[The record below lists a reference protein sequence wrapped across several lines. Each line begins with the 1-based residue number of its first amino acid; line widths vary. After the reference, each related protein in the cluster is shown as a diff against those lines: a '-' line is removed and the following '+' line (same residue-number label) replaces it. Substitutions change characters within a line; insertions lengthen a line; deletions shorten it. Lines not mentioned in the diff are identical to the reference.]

1 MSSNIPDF
9 RLTMA
14 GQDLRGAIFDAAAEL
29 LDITAK
35 VRPRLI
41 ALTLTEKRGD
51 EADQLEITLDDS
63 DGLLEMPKPGA
74 VLRLQLGWLR
84 GRNVTPG
91 LIDKGSFKVDEVEH
105 SGPPDQVRITAR
117 SADFTSDLKKRR
129 EQSWHDTT
137 LGAIVNEVAGRNAL
151 QARCA
156 PALASIQ
163 LKTVVQSRE
172 SDMALLRRLGREHD
186 AVATIKAGSL
196 IFAPVGSGQTAT
208 GKPLPAITLGKRD
221 GDRHSYRLAKRED
234 AGGVTASWH
243 DRKAGAKKSVTVGEE
258 KGARKLSRTYAS
270 EADARAAA
278 QAAQK
283 RAKRAPAT
291 FDYTLALGRADL
303 APEQKVTVQGFKADI
318 DSTVWLIGEVAH
330 SLADRGFA
338 TALKLERAS

>member
-1 MSSNIPDF
+1 MSNVPDF

-41 ALTLTEKRGD
+41 SLTLTEKRGD
-51 EADQLEITLDDS
+51 EADQLELTLDDS

-74 VLRLQLGWLR
+74 VLRLKLGWLR
-84 GRNVTPG
+84 GRDVVPG

-137 LGAIVNEVAGRNAL
+137 LGAIVDEIAARNAL

-163 LKTVVQSRE
+163 LNTVVQSRE

-186 AVATIKAGSL
+186 AIATIKAGSL

-208 GKPLPAITLGKRD
+208 GKPLPAITLSKRD

-243 DRKAGAKKSVTVGEE
+243 DRKAGKKQDVTVGEA

-278 QAAQK
+278 EAAQK

-303 APEQKVTVQGFKADI
+303 APEQKVAVRGFKAEI
-318 DSTVWLIGEVAH
+318 DGTAWLVNEVAH
-330 SLADRGFA
+330 SLSDRGFA
-338 TALKLERAS
+338 TALKLERGD

>member
-1 MSSNIPDF
+1 MSANIPDF

-35 VRPRLI
+35 VRPRLLS
-41 ALTLTEKRGD
+41 LTLTEKRGD
-51 EADQLEITLDDS
+51 EADQLELTLDDS

-84 GRNVTPG
+84 GRDVVPG

-137 LGAIVNEVAGRNAL
+137 LGAIVGEVAGRNAL

-186 AVATIKAGSL
+186 AVATIKGGSL

-208 GKPLPAITLGKRD
+208 GKPLPAVTLRKRD

-243 DRKAGAKKSVTVGEE
+243 DRKAGRKKDVTVGEE
-258 KGARKLSRTYAS
+258 KGARKLSRTYAT

-278 QAAQK
+278 QAARK

-303 APEQKVTVQGFKADI
+303 APEQKVTVQGFKGEI
-318 DSTVWLIGEVAH
+318 DGTAWLISEVAH
-330 SLADRGFA
+330 SLGDRGFA
-338 TALKLERAS
+338 TALKLERA

>member
-1 MSSNIPDF
+1 VSNVPDF

-14 GQDLRGAIFDAAAEL
+14 GQDLRVAIFDPAAEL

-51 EADQLEITLDDS
+51 EADQLELTLDDS
-63 DGLLEMPKPGA
+63 DGLLELPKPGA

-84 GRNVTPG
+84 GRDVVPG

-105 SGPPDQVRITAR
+105 RGPPDQVRITAR

-137 LGAIVNEVAGRNAL
+137 LGAIVAEIAARNAL
-151 QARCA
+151 QTRCA

-172 SDMALLRRLGREHD
+172 SDMAFLRRLGREHD

-196 IFAPVGSGQTAT
+196 IFAPVGSGETPT
-208 GKPLPAITLGKRD
+208 GKALPEATLRRRD
-221 GDRHSYRLAKRED
+221 GDRHSYRIAKRED
-234 AGGVTASWH
+234 ATGVTASWH
-243 DRKAGAKKSVTVGEE
+243 DRKAGKKQDVTVGEE

-278 QAAQK
+278 EASQK
-283 RAKRAPAT
+283 RARRAPAT

-303 APEQKVTVQGFKADI
+303 APEQKVTVQGFKAEI
-318 DSTVWLIGEVAH
+318 DGTGWLTSEVAH
-330 SLADRGFA
+330 SLGDRGFS
-338 TALKLERAS
+338 TSLKLERTA